1 MMPSRRRSAVR
12 AAGGPK
18 GRPSPPAKETSA
30 GSSRSVTA
38 TSAGKAAAGNVKPA
52 RGKPSTGKTVT
63 GSGKPGGKS
72 GEPKAKAPTAGG
84 PRTSRPNDHFG
95 AKAKKEGYPA
105 RSVYKLEEIDRRVRL
120 LRPGMRVLDLGAFP
134 GSWTMYAAKK
144 IAPQGRVIGIDIQEN
159 RDAIAPNA
167 EMRHADIFTVDPA
180 TLGRFDVVLTD
191 MAPSTIGSRAADQYN
206 SYLLFMAAVKIA
218 EVTVA
223 PGGSFVGK
231 IFQGAEFEDAR
242 KSVRALFETVRI
254 IKPEASRKES
264 FEVFLVGLGRKLPAS
279 V

>member
-18 GRPSPPAKETSA
+18 GRPSPPAKETGA
-30 GSSRSVTA
+30 GSSRSV
-38 TSAGKAAAGNVKPA
+38 SAASGKPAKGKA
-52 RGKPSTGKTVT
+52 VT

-159 RDAIAPNA
+159 RDPIAPNA

-218 EVTVA
+218 EVTLA

-231 IFQGAEFEDAR
+231 IFQGGEFEDAR

-264 FEVFLVGLGRKLPAS
+264 FEVFLVGLGRKPAVS
-279 V
+279 

>member
-1 MMPSRRRSAVR
+1 MMPSRRRSGAR
-12 AAGGPK
+12 GAAGGSK
-18 GRPSPPAKETSA
+18 GQPSA
-30 GSSRSVTA
+30 GPSRSVQDK
-38 TSAGKAAAGNVKPA
+38 SGGKA
-52 RGKPSTGKTVT
+52 
-63 GSGKPGGKS
+63 

-144 IAPQGRVIGIDIQEN
+144 VAPQGRVLGIDIQEN
-159 RDAIAPNA
+159 RDAVAPNA
-167 EMRHADIFTVDPA
+167 EMRQADIFTVDPA

-191 MAPSTIGSRAADQYN
+191 MAPSTIGARAADQYN
-206 SYLLFMAAVKIA
+206 SYRLFMAAVGIA
-218 EVTVA
+218 EATLA
-223 PGGSFVGK
+223 PRGSFVGK
-231 IFQGAEFEDAR
+231 IFQGAEFEEAR
-242 KSVRALFETVRI
+242 RALRALFETVRI

-264 FEVFLVGLGRKLPAS
+264 FEVFLIGLGRKPSA
-279 V
+279 

>member
-30 GSSRSVTA
+30 GSSRSV
-38 TSAGKAAAGNVKPA
+38 SAASPGKGASGSSKPA
-52 RGKPSTGKTVT
+52 GGKPSKRQAVT

-144 IAPQGRVIGIDIQEN
+144 IAPQGRVIGIDILEN

-167 EMRHADIFTVDPA
+167 EMRQADIFTVDPA

-218 EVTVA
+218 EVAVA

-242 KSVRALFETVRI
+242 KSVRVLFETVRI

-264 FEVFLVGLGRKLPAS
+264 FEVFLVGLGRKPALA
-279 V
+279 